1 MSARITFS
9 RMMIAIP
16 FILFAHCETSAQ
28 KTGLITG
35 IKVNPL
41 GAMASAIPVS
51 IEQFIGA
58 NRYSLVLGGSIIHS
72 RAGSGDNRYHSDGF
86 SISPEVRYYFS
97 KETSSFTRT
106 YAGAWLN
113 YEEHTNASPDRLG
126 TFIQGSAFGRGG
138 GILFGNQWFF
148 NNGFLVDLF
157 FGPGYLK
164 FETTESYDLNVSK
177 GGFLVSLTGPKNS
190 GTKVRVGFTVGL
202 AF

>member
-1 MSARITFS
+1 MLL
-9 RMMIAIP
+9 RMVISVV
-16 FILFAHCETSAQ
+16 FIVIVISGTQAQ

-51 IEQFIGA
+51 VEQFIGE

-72 RAGSGDNRYHSDGF
+72 RAGSGDTRYHSDGF
-86 SISPEVRYYFS
+86 SITPEVRYYFS
-97 KETSSFTRT
+97 NEASAFTRT

-126 TFIQGSAFGRGG
+126 VFIKGSAFGRGG
-138 GILFGNQWFF
+138 GLMFGNQWFF